1 MEEAPNSWLVNYIMI
16 RVWTQAQAE
25 SYVVL
30 YGPPAQRMTRAEL
43 RINLGHTTYPAP
55 IYRHRVSLVA
65 FSLYVAGHQR
75 TPRDVVYT
83 LMSEGTYPLQPIQ
96 LQLRWWTLEE
106 QQLIAALL

>member
-1 MEEAPNSWLVNYIMI
+1 MEEAPNSCLVSYVMI
-16 RVWTQAQAE
+16 RVWTLAQAE

-43 RINLGHTTYPAP
+43 RVNLGHTMYPAP

-65 FSLYVAGHQR
+65 FSLYMAGHQR

-83 LMSEGTYPLQPIQ
+83 LMSEGAYPLQPIQ
-96 LQLRWWTLEE
+96 PQLRWWTLEE
-106 QQLIAALL
+106 QQLITALL